1 MSGDLEAV
9 FCASDLDPV
18 GRNLSQDLTW
28 RLLLAS
34 FSQGQC
40 QVTCLNCEQLKFGT
54 ESFRLG
60 VIFCTFI
67 KRCDIL
73 KPFLKG
79 KILRSSERGV
89 NSILTTILRF

>member
-54 ESFRLG
+54 ESFRLE

-67 KRCDIL
+67 KRCDIFTCSL
-73 KPFLKG
+73 DFH
-79 KILRSSERGV
+79 SSHVENIDHG
-89 NSILTTILRF
+89 SFP

>member
-1 MSGDLEAV
+1 MSAKSGDLEAV

-18 GRNLSQDLTW
+18 GRNFSQDLTW

-40 QVTCLNCEQLKFGT
+40 QVTCLNYEQLKFGT
-54 ESFRLG
+54 ESFSLS

-67 KRCDIL
+67 KRSDIFTCSL
-73 KPFLKG
+73 DFHLSHAENIDQGSFP
-79 KILRSSERGV
+79 
-89 NSILTTILRF
+89 

>member
-1 MSGDLEAV
+1 MSGDLEAG
-9 FCASDLDPV
+9 FWASDLDPV

-40 QVTCLNCEQLKFGT
+40 QVTCLNYEQLKFGT
-54 ESFRLG
+54 ESFSLP

-67 KRCDIL
+67 KRFDIL
-73 KPFLKG
+73 PAKDFHSSRYKTMI
-79 KILRSSERGV
+79 KVSQSLRV
-89 NSILTTILRF
+89 

>member
-1 MSGDLEAV
+1 MSGDLEAG

-34 FSQGQC
+34 LAKANFKWPVKMMSN
-40 QVTCLNCEQLKFGT
+40 VFNIGT
-54 ESFRLG
+54 EGVFRLP

-67 KRCDIL
+67 KRFDIL
-73 KPFLKG
+73 PAKDFHSSRYKTMIKG
-79 KILRSSERGV
+79 SQS
-89 NSILTTILRF
+89 

>member
-67 KRCDIL
+67 KRCDIFTCSL
-73 KPFLKG
+73 DFHLSHVENIDHGSFP
-79 KILRSSERGV
+79 
-89 NSILTTILRF
+89 

>member
-1 MSGDLEAV
+1 MSGDLEAG

-34 FSQGQC
+34 LAKANFKWPVKMMSN
-40 QVTCLNCEQLKFGT
+40 VFNIGT
-54 ESFRLG
+54 EGVFRLS

-67 KRCDIL
+67 KRSDIFTCSL
-73 KPFLKG
+73 DFHLSHAENIDQGSFP
-79 KILRSSERGV
+79 
-89 NSILTTILRF
+89 